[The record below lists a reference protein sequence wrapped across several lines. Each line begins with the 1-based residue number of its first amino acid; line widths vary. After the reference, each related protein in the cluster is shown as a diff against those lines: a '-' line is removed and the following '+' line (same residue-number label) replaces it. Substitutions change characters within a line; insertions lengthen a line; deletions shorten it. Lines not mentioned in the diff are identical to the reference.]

1 MEDRQ
6 LLVLYGSQTGTAHDV
21 ADRVT
26 REAKRRYFA
35 TRTLAMDD
43 YNVTSLIQEQL
54 VVFVCS
60 TTGQGDP
67 PDNMRMFW
75 KFLLRRDLPSSSLS
89 RLQFAVLG
97 LGDSS
102 YQKFNVV
109 GKRLQKRI
117 EQLGGEVIQDLGLA
131 DDQHDLGVDAV
142 VTPWLS
148 KLWDTLL
155 NMYPLPPGLQII
167 ASDICPPSK
176 YKVHFLDTENG
187 VGDHSVQSES
197 ESESSPDVTGQSES
211 ESSPDVTVDQ
221 PVTPVAAPSFLCPFH
236 ARLVSN
242 RRVTSP
248 DHFQDVR
255 LIKLDTAGS
264 GISYSPGDV
273 VMVQPQN
280 SPDTVDEFISMLNL
294 DPDRRF
300 QLEQNDADSP
310 LPPHI
315 PNPCSVRWLVS
326 HYLDINAVPR
336 RSFFELLWYHA
347 GGEPDSDAQLERE
360 KLAEFCTAEGQEE
373 LYNYCNRVKR
383 NIREVLQDFT
393 KTCAQIPFEYLFDL
407 IPPLQPR
414 AFSIA
419 SSPSAHPDELHIL
432 MAVVRYRTK
441 LHLPRLGVCSNWLAN
456 INVEEE
462 KKESRG
468 GGGAA
473 TTVPIWVKRGTIRFP
488 SDPNVPLIM
497 VGPGTGLAP
506 FRSAIHQRCA
516 GGKGG
521 LVLFFGCRSEN
532 KDFFCKDEWT
542 DFTQQGLLKV
552 FTAFSRDQE
561 EKIYVQHRVREQG
574 ALLWKMI
581 QEQNAYFYIAGNAK
595 SMPDDVKEALV
606 DVVSKQGAMT
616 SVDATLYVQQLE
628 KSRRFQVEAWS

>member
-1 MEDRQ
+1 MEERR

-21 ADRVT
+21 ADRIT
-26 REAKRRYFA
+26 REAKRRHFA
-35 TRTLAMDD
+35 IRTLPMDE
-43 YNVTSLIQEQL
+43 YNVTSLIHERL
-54 VVFVCS
+54 AIFVCS

-75 KFLLRRDLPSSSLS
+75 KFLLRRDLPSASLS
-89 RLQFAVLG
+89 GLQFAVLG

-117 EQLGGEVIQDLGLA
+117 EQLGGQTIHDLGLA

-155 NMYPLPPGLQII
+155 EMYPLPPGQEII
-167 ASDICPPSK
+167 ASDVCPPSK
-176 YKVHFLDTENG
+176 YKIHFLDTQNG
-187 VGDHSVQSES
+187 HIDHSVQSQS
-197 ESESSPDVTGQSES
+197 LSSGSNIAADAQSN
-211 ESSPDVTVDQ
+211 Q
-221 PVTPVAAPSFLCPFH
+221 PVASATPSSLCPFH
-236 ARLVSN
+236 ARLISN
-242 RRVTSP
+242 LRVTHP
-248 DHFQDVR
+248 EHFQDVR
-255 LIKLDTAGS
+255 LIKLDITGS
-264 GISYSPGDV
+264 AISYSPGDV
-273 VMVQPQN
+273 VMIQPQN

-294 DPDRRF
+294 DPHRRF
-300 QLEQNDADSP
+300 KLQQNDPDVP

-315 PNPCSVRWLVS
+315 PNPCTTRWLVT
-326 HYLDINAVPR
+326 HYLDINSVPR

-347 GGEPDSDAQLERE
+347 GGEPDSDAELEKE
-360 KLAEFCTAEGQEE
+360 KLAEFCTAQGQEE

-393 KTCAQIPFEYLFDL
+393 QTCARIPFEYLFDL

-419 SSPSAHPDELHIL
+419 SSPSAHPDQLHIL

-456 INVEEE
+456 INLEDEDTESNAGGE
-462 KKESRG
+462 KV
-468 GGGAA
+468 

-506 FRSAIHQRCA
+506 FRSAIHERCT
-516 GGKGG
+516 GDKGG
-521 LVLFFGCRSEN
+521 LVLFFGCRSES
-532 KDFFCKDEWT
+532 KDFFCADEWKH
-542 DFTQQGLLKV
+542 FTQEGLLKLS
-552 FTAFSRDQE
+552 TAFSRDQE
-561 EKIYVQHRVREQG
+561 EKIYVQHRIREQG

-581 QEQNAYFYIAGNAK
+581 HEQNAYFYIAGNAK
-595 SMPDDVKEALV
+595 SMPDDVKEALT
-606 DVVSKQGAMT
+606 DVINKHGAMT
-616 SVDATLYVQQLE
+616 ETEATLYVQQLE